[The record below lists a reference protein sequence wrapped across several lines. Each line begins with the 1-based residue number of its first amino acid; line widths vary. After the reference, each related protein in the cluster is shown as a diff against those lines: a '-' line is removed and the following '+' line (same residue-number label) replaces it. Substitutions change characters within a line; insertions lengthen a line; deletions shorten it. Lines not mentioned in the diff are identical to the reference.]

1 MSSFDVKS
9 MTLNMMSD
17 WNKTREFDDK
27 KGTQQQRRV
36 SMWSKP
42 PVQQVKINT
51 NAACNIDGGLT
62 SLGWIARDDTSQFIR
77 ERSKCLQ
84 ARYQPRIVEVLSLR
98 EALSWTKKWR
108 SIKCVFET
116 DAKILVDAIN
126 TTKDNQGCST
136 LDTIVDD
143 CRN

>member
-51 NAACNIDGGLT
+51 DAACNIDGGLT

-98 EALSWTKKWR
+98 EALSWTKK
-108 SIKCVFET
+108 
-116 DAKILVDAIN
+116 
-126 TTKDNQGCST
+126 
-136 LDTIVDD
+136 
-143 CRN
+143 